1 MSGVGRREFVALLGG
16 AAAAWPIGA
25 RAQQLPD
32 IIYRIGFLAN
42 DSEIP
47 TQSAGQAFLDGL
59 RQSGFIEG
67 KNIIIERRF
76 AEGRLDRYAELVAEL
91 IRLEVDV
98 LVTSANGATLAA
110 KRATS
115 KIPVVMLNVSD
126 PIGQGIVASLA
137 HPEGNITG
145 GTQDD
150 SAEIE
155 AKRMQLFKDAIPR
168 AAEVAVLIGDPD
180 RPYPR
185 IQWQQLEVAAR
196 SLNVTLRRLVVRQ
209 ASELE
214 GAFAAIERDQP
225 DGLFVTNSALFFANR
240 RPIVELAIKSRLPT
254 MSAFREYPEAG
265 GLMSYSNVRID
276 RFRSAAIYAGSI
288 LRGARPADLPV
299 EQPTKY
305 ELVINLK
312 TARSLKLEIPRDLLL
327 VADEVIE

>member
-1 MSGVGRREFVALLGG
+1 MRRREFITLLGG
-16 AAAAWPIGA
+16 AAAAWPLAA
-25 RAQQLPD
+25 RGQQPPD
-32 IIYRIGFLAN
+32 KIYRIGFLAN
-42 DSEIP
+42 DPAIP
-47 TQSAGQAFLDGL
+47 AQPAGQAFLDGL
-59 RQSGFIEG
+59 RESGFIEG

-76 AEGRLDRYAELVAEL
+76 AEGRLDRYAELVTEL

-98 LVTSANGATLAA
+98 LVTSANEATLAA

-126 PIGQGIVASLA
+126 PIGQGIVASSA

-145 GTQDD
+145 GIQDD

-155 AKRMQLFKDAIPR
+155 AKRMQLFKDAVPR

-180 RPYPR
+180 LPYAR
-185 IQWQQLEVAAR
+185 TQWQQLEVAAR
-196 SLNVTLRRLVVRQ
+196 SLNVMLRRFVVRQ

-214 GAFAAIERDQP
+214 GAFAAIGRDRP
-225 DGLFVTNSALFFANR
+225 DGLFLTNSELNFVNR
-240 RPIVELAIKSRLPT
+240 RLIIELAAKSRLPT
-254 MSAFREYPEAG
+254 MSAYREYPEAG
-265 GLMSYSNVRID
+265 GLMSYGNVRVD
-276 RFRSAAIYAGSI
+276 RFRSAGIYAGKI
-288 LRGARPADLPV
+288 LRSAKPADLPV

-312 TARSLKLEIPRDLLL
+312 AARSLKLEIPRDLLL